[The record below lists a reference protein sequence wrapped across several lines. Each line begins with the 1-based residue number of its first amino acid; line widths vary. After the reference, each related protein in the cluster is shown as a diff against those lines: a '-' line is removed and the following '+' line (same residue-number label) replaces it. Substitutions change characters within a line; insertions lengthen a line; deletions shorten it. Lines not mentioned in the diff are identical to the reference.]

1 MVYKVSY
8 VVIGRSHPG
17 AILNQEAPPRLGEV
31 MELGGR
37 KYRIVEVTDLMP
49 PRGDFAYLHVAL
61 RPLAEAEEI

>member
-8 VVIGRSHPG
+8 VVIGGSHPG

-31 MELGGR
+31 MELGR
-37 KYRIVEVTDLMP
+37 QRYRIVEVTDLMP

>member
-31 MELGGR
+31 MELGGQ